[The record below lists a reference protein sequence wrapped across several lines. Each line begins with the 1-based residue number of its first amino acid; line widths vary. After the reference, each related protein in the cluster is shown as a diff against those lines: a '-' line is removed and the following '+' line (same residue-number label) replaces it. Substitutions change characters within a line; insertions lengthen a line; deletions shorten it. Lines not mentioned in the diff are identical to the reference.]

1 MAQEK
6 RMTRAYRSRLIN
18 VMEDGTMF
26 TQSQGGSAY
35 IDFSNGTSVAI
46 AQGFLRREL
55 NNDPSDQQQLGE
67 PRRAPASIPPQVMT
81 VALQPAAPPPPPAS
95 SESHG
100 AGPLSRL
107 STNPYAFDHIERR
120 HAFSNAARCAVEGR
134 PSDGALATWCL
145 EDVIVFDPS
154 SPPSTLKKTQG
165 SKTAFKLQDGKH
177 VKETWR
183 CIKCGAL
190 RNVDPRVTTALT
202 AHFRK
207 CSAKDNENLSP

>member
-1 MAQEK
+1 
-6 RMTRAYRSRLIN
+6 MTRAYRSRLIN
-18 VMEDGTMF
+18 VMEDGTIF

-46 AQGFLRREL
+46 EQGFLRREL
-55 NNDPSDQQQLGE
+55 NNDPSDQQQL
-67 PRRAPASIPPQVMT
+67 A
-81 VALQPAAPPPPPAS
+81 PPPPAS

-145 EDVIVFDPS
+145 EDVIVFEPS

-177 VKETWR
+177 VKKTWR